1 MQVGE
6 GPLQWDITGHVDW
19 DNHKA
24 LLVCFLQEY
33 YIIPDLEILRINT
46 LMTIYRPANA
56 LNNLLI
62 TQQHGEDI

>member
-24 LLVCFLQEY
+24 LLVCLLQEY
-33 YIIPDLEILRINT
+33 YMIPNLEI
-46 LMTIYRPANA
+46 
-56 LNNLLI
+56 
-62 TQQHGEDI
+62 